1 MYLMD
6 NNKNNFCAI
15 DEDDSMKDEL
25 RAKSVYIDRSRN
37 ISIMY
42 IILVSYDYFQELN
55 NKIRN

>member
-25 RAKSVYIDRSRN
+25 RAKSVYIDRSQN
-37 ISIMY
+37 VY
-42 IILVSYDYFQELN
+42 VFKENFN
-55 NKIRN
+55 NVYHTCVL